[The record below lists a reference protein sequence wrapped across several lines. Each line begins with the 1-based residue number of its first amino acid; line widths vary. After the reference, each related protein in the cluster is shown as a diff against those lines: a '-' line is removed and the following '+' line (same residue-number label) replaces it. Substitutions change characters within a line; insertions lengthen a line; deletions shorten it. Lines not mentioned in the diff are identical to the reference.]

1 MTIIKKTANIL
12 PTLSVQ
18 SPILEVAVAIK
29 NLNKTFNV
37 REKAAMT
44 IRTRALAYLRG
55 QRITQKRV
63 HALQNLNLTI
73 DKGEFFG
80 IIGRNGSGKSTL
92 LHLLMGAMK
101 PDKGSVIETKG
112 KLLRLAQGMNF
123 EPELTARDNIYL
135 MASILGLTFKKI
147 GSIFHEIIAF
157 AEIENFVDI
166 PVKTYSNG
174 MLSKL
179 KFAIATYAEADILLM
194 DEFFVG
200 VGDLNFKEKSE
211 KVFRERLVKG
221 RTIIHVSHS
230 LESIVKHCDRVLLLD
245 RGVPLAIGK
254 PEEIVAQYEAL
265 MQA

>member
-1 MTIIKKTANIL
+1 LEPAI
-12 PTLSVQ
+12 TLKQ
-18 SPILEVAVAIK
+18 
-29 NLNKTFNV
+29 LNKTFSV

-44 IRTRALAYLRG
+44 IRTRVLAYLTG
-55 QRITQKRV
+55 NRITTKQVK
-63 HALQNLNLTI
+63 ALQNLNLTI
-73 DKGEFFG
+73 YKGEFFG

-92 LHLLMGAMK
+92 LHLLMGAMR

-135 MASILGLTFKKI
+135 MGSILGLTFKKI
-147 GSIFHEIIAF
+147 GRIFFDIIAF
-157 AEIENFVDI
+157 AEIENFVDV
-166 PVKTYSNG
+166 PVKTYSSG

-230 LESIVKHCDRVLLLD
+230 LDSVLKHCDRVLLLD
-245 RGVPLAIGK
+245 RGVPIAIGK
-254 PEEIVAQYEAL
+254 PEEIVSQYQEL
-265 MQA
+265 MKAD